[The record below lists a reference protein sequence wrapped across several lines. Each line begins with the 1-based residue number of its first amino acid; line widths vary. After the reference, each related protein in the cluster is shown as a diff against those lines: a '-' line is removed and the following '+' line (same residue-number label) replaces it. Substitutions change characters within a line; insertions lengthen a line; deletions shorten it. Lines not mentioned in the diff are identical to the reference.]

1 MLVAVTERHLLPVL
15 AKYPELQGVLIDLPE
30 VVSNTLVLETSKF
43 GDRCRAIGGDVLD
56 SVAVSGDI
64 FIIKRVMMGF
74 SDEKVDKILAQ
85 LSCYYG
91 PSQQGTR
98 DRPYAA

>member
-43 GDRCRAIGGDVLD
+43 GDRCRAIGGDVLELR
-56 SVAVSGDI
+56 SGQWRHLHYQASHD
-64 FIIKRVMMGF
+64 GF
-74 SDEKVDKILAQ
+74 F
-85 LSCYYG
+85 G
-91 PSQQGTR
+91 
-98 DRPYAA
+98 